1 MPDAASNDASPKP
14 ERQRGPTAAPDAE
27 PSAAPAEA
35 ARSDSGLGLGAW
47 VMIGIVLVLG
57 ALVFDSLYA
66 LLDHVHYADMV
77 AALQAT
83 PARQLWLAILATA
96 LSYVALTGY
105 DASGL
110 RYVGARV
117 PPGTVATTSFIAYAL
132 GNTIGLGGKYVDLT
146 ESYKS
151 LIEALRH
158 AGLHT

>member
-1 MPDAASNDASPKP
+1 
-14 ERQRGPTAAPDAE
+14 
-27 PSAAPAEA
+27 
-35 ARSDSGLGLGAW
+35 
-47 VMIGIVLVLG
+47 MIGIVLVLG

-132 GNTIGLGGKYVDLT
+132 GNTIGLGSLT
-146 ESYKS
+146 
-151 LIEALRH
+151 
-158 AGLHT
+158 AGSVRAEERLAAFLLNLSRRSAERGYSS